1 MEEPLVSIILSNYN
15 GLKHLK
21 ECFDSLNNLDY
32 QNFEIIFIDNCS
44 RDKSVEFIKIN
55 YPHVR
60 IIQNEKD
67 YGFSGA
73 NNIAVKYSK
82 GEYIAFLNVDT
93 VVDKNWLKELV
104 KVAEKS
110 KDIGIVV
117 SKMYYYHNRNLI
129 NYAGGSFDGYGKAV
143 HIGDN
148 QKDKKILNI
157 ERETFYACFA
167 AALIKRE
174 LYNKIELFD
183 SIYYAY
189 GEDLDLSWR
198 AWIAGF
204 RVVYAPKSF
213 IYHKIGQI
221 IRTGVSPRKSFY
233 YERNVL
239 RTILKNYKIRTLM
252 KVIPIYVGRRIGI
265 IIRNMIRFKKKG
277 FILVYVY
284 IKSSFWNIIHFQS
297 FLRSRKKVQMLRKV
311 DDNYILKLMNK
322 SIILEAKSRE
332 MY

>member
-44 RDKSVEFIKIN
+44 QDKSVEFIKNN

-73 NNIAVKYSK
+73 NNIAAKQAK
-82 GEYIAFLNVDT
+82 GEYIAFLNIDT

-117 SKMYYYHNRNLI
+117 SKMYYYHNKTLI
-129 NYAGGSFDGYGKAV
+129 NYAGGCFDGYGKTL
-143 HIGDN
+143 HIGEN
-148 QKDKKILNI
+148 QKDKNILNV

-167 AALIKRE
+167 AALIKRR

-189 GEDLDLSWR
+189 SEDLDLSWR
-198 AWIAGF
+198 AWISGY
-204 RVVYAPKSF
+204 RVIYTPKSF

-221 IRTGVSPRKSFY
+221 IRTEKSPRKTFY
-233 YERNVL
+233 YERNIL
-239 RTILKNYKIRTLM
+239 RTILKNYESSTLI
-252 KVIPIYVGRRIGI
+252 KVMPIYIGRRIGI
-265 IIRNMIRFKKKG
+265 IIRNTIRLRKNA
-277 FILVYVY
+277 FISVYIY
-284 IKSSFWNIIHFQS
+284 IKSFLWNIIHFRS
-297 FLRSRKKVQMLRKV
+297 FLILRKKVQMLRKV
-311 DDNYILKLMNK
+311 DDNYIFKLMNK
-322 SIILEAKSRE
+322 SKILEAKSRE
-332 MY
+332 S